1 MTNDIDDVHVAE
13 LLLAKRQRAAYTQI
27 MADDANNSD
36 SDSSV
41 VSNNSLDTSTLS
53 PYSFEP
59 TIHRSSISQ
68 NTTPSSCNNC
78 LPMNTYT

>member
-1 MTNDIDDVHVAE
+1 M
-13 LLLAKRQRAAYTQI
+13 AKRQRAAYTHI
-27 MADDANNSD
+27 MADDDNNSD

-41 VSNNSLDTSTLS
+41 VSNDSLDASTLS

-68 NTTPSSCNNC
+68 NTTSSQTQTTRENRIAI
-78 LPMNTYT
+78 TVYR

>member
-13 LLLAKRQRAAYTQI
+13 LLLAKRLRAAYTHI

-41 VSNNSLDTSTLS
+41 VSNDSLDASTLS
-53 PYSFEP
+53 P
-59 TIHRSSISQ
+59 
-68 NTTPSSCNNC
+68 
-78 LPMNTYT
+78 